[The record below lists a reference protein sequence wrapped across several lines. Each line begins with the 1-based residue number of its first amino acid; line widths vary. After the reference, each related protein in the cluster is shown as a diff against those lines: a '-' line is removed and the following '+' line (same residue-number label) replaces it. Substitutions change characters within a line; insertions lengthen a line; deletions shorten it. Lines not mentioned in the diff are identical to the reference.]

1 MIGVI
6 DRVLPDDLIIDIEK
20 LITTTGWKYGW
31 RSNNSL
37 GYGHW
42 NQDFGK
48 GGPENGLDITDN
60 LPIELKTAWE
70 YIQTMYFPDTTLMR
84 CYANS
89 HTFGVEGYPHT
100 DSFRDN
106 DSTLLI
112 YLNRNWK
119 REWGGETMIY
129 DGDTIRY
136 AELPKFNKGFA
147 FNGKDWHSAKSLS
160 RICPELRITLMFKF
174 SPTNCDPF
182 RDQVQKLLVKLRANK
197 IAHGNSN
204 LMRHLLI
211 TYDRLRQKN
220 ASDAACKAGILHS
233 IFGTEYFKT
242 IVLTDRSRKKIE
254 DLVGIDVMALIDL
267 FKAICR
273 PNVLEQDNLELNLI
287 AGGTIKVTREQ
298 LEDLKDIECA
308 NLADQSALAKHPSL
322 QSRWTQKLKKE

>member
-1 MIGVI
+1 M
-6 DRVLPDDLIIDIEK
+6 
-20 LITTTGWKYGW
+20 
-31 RSNNSL
+31 
-37 GYGHW
+37 
-42 NQDFGK
+42 
-48 GGPENGLDITDN
+48 
-60 LPIELKTAWE
+60 
-70 YIQTMYFPDTTLMR
+70 
-84 CYANS
+84 
-89 HTFGVEGYPHT
+89 
-100 DSFRDN
+100 
-106 DSTLLI
+106 
-112 YLNRNWK
+112 
-119 REWGGETMIY
+119 
-129 DGDTIRY
+129 
-136 AELPKFNKGFA
+136 
-147 FNGKDWHSAKSLS
+147 
-160 RICPELRITLMFKF
+160 
-174 SPTNCDPF
+174 
-182 RDQVQKLLVKLRANK
+182 VKLRANK

-254 DLVGIDVMALIDL
+254 DLVGIDAMALIDL
-267 FKAICR
+267 FKTICR